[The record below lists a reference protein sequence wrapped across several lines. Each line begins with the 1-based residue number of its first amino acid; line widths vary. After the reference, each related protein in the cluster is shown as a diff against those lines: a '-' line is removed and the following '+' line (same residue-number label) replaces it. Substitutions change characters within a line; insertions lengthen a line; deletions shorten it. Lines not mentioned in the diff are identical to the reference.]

1 MLTIV
6 VFGKGFIENFLFF
19 SIKNWYT
26 SQQMVKGWWLFVIIQ
41 LGLTLVIP
49 LLACLYFCYWLCEH
63 TGVGS
68 WVYIIGLIFGIGAGI
83 MTWYKLYLRAKKHNN
98 KKKDKKPFGFNDHV

>member
-1 MLTIV
+1 
-6 VFGKGFIENFLFF
+6 
-19 SIKNWYT
+19 
-26 SQQMVKGWWLFVIIQ
+26 MVAVCDYSVR
-41 LGLTLVIP
+41 TDTCDP
-49 LLACLYFCYWLCEH
+49 SPCMSFCYWLCEH
-63 TGVGS
+63 KGVGS

>member
-1 MLTIV
+1 MLNIV

-19 SIKNWYT
+19 SVKNCYT

-63 TGVGS
+63 KGVGS

-83 MTWYKLYLRAKKHNN
+83 MTWYKLYLRTKKHNN

>member
-1 MLTIV
+1 M
-6 VFGKGFIENFLFF
+6 
-19 SIKNWYT
+19 
-26 SQQMVKGWWLFVIIQ
+26 IIQ

-49 LLACLYFCYWLCEH
+49 LL
-63 TGVGS
+63 
-68 WVYIIGLIFGIGAGI
+68 IIGLIFGIGAGI

>member
-1 MLTIV
+1 M
-6 VFGKGFIENFLFF
+6 
-19 SIKNWYT
+19 
-26 SQQMVKGWWLFVIIQ
+26 IIQ

-68 WVYIIGLIFGIGAGI
+68 WVYIIGLIFGIGA
-83 MTWYKLYLRAKKHNN
+83 KKHNN

>member
-1 MLTIV
+1 
-6 VFGKGFIENFLFF
+6 
-19 SIKNWYT
+19 
-26 SQQMVKGWWLFVIIQ
+26 MVKGWWLFVIIQ

-83 MTWYKLYLRAKKHNN
+83 MTWYKLYLQAKKHN

>member
-1 MLTIV
+1 M
-6 VFGKGFIENFLFF
+6 
-19 SIKNWYT
+19 
-26 SQQMVKGWWLFVIIQ
+26 IIQ

-83 MTWYKLYLRAKKHNN
+83 MTWYKLYLRAKSIIIKRRTRNHS
-98 KKKDKKPFGFNDHV
+98 DLMIMFNDGHELLSIKKGKVRE

>member
-1 MLTIV
+1 M
-6 VFGKGFIENFLFF
+6 
-19 SIKNWYT
+19 
-26 SQQMVKGWWLFVIIQ
+26 IIQ

-98 KKKDKKPFGFNDHV
+98 KKRTRNHSDLMIMFNDGMNCYH

>member
-6 VFGKGFIENFLFF
+6 VFGNGFIENFLFF

-49 LLACLYFCYWLCEH
+49 LLVCLYFCYWLCEH
-63 TGVGS
+63 KGVGS

>member
-1 MLTIV
+1 M
-6 VFGKGFIENFLFF
+6 
-19 SIKNWYT
+19 
-26 SQQMVKGWWLFVIIQ
+26 IIQ

-98 KKKDKKPFGFNDHV
+98 KKKDKNHSDLMIMFNDGMNCYH

>member
-1 MLTIV
+1 
-6 VFGKGFIENFLFF
+6 
-19 SIKNWYT
+19 
-26 SQQMVKGWWLFVIIQ
+26 MVKGWWLLVIIQ

-49 LLACLYFCYWLCEH
+49 LLACLYVCYWLCEH

-83 MTWYKLYLRAKKHNN
+83 MTWYKIYLREKNR
-98 KKKDKKPFGFNDHV
+98 KKKNDRKPFGFNDHI